1 MLETERLVIRPPT
14 ILDAQNLYELNLDPL
29 VMRYT
34 GDNKFH
40 TISAAREYIEQTMI
54 PQFDRFRMNRFFVFQ
69 KDGTF
74 IGWCG
79 LKYFPETDEVN
90 LGYRFR
96 QEFWGQGFATESAAA
111 SMNYGF
117 EALNLRRIIA
127 KAMPENLASIKVLQ
141 KLKMTFRGYQHDPTD
156 PHPFLLYEKIRA
168 SKS

>member
-34 GDNKFH
+34 RDNKFH

-79 LKYFPETDEVN
+79 LKYFPETDEVD

-96 QEFWGQGFATESAAA
+96 QEFWGQGFATES
-111 SMNYGF
+111 SHSY
-117 EALNLRRIIA
+117 
-127 KAMPENLASIKVLQ
+127 
-141 KLKMTFRGYQHDPTD
+141 
-156 PHPFLLYEKIRA
+156 
-168 SKS
+168 